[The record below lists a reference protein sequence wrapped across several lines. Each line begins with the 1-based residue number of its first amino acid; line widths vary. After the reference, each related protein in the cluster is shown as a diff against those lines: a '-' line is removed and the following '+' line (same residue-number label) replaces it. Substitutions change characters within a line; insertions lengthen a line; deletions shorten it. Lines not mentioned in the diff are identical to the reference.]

1 MRRKKWLIGLGAVLL
16 LGIGAAWVAASM
28 ASKRLEPYVR
38 EQAVQYLSRRFDS
51 EVEFAAIN
59 VSLPATSPLRLF
71 WTKARGAIATVE
83 GRGISLRH
91 KGRRDVPPMFAM
103 DRFRFDIDLGRLF
116 DTPKVIPR
124 VTLSGM
130 TIHVPPKG
138 ERPALGAPGAQAQ
151 PAPSASSTPSVL
163 IDEVI
168 VTNAKLVILPKDR
181 SKVPLDFDIHHLRLE
196 SVGAGQPM
204 KFTATL
210 TNPKPPGEIQT
221 LGTFGPWVAAEPAET
236 SLTGQYTFNKADLG
250 VFAGIA
256 GILNS
261 TGNFDGSLGEIN
273 AKGEA
278 TVPDFRL
285 KMSGNRV
292 PLSTRFEVVVDGT
305 NGNTHL
311 KPVVATL
318 GSTKFTTSGAVI
330 KHDGDTRRTVSLKVL
345 MPNGNL
351 RDVLRLAMKGDP
363 FMEGQIALRTR
374 IDIPPLSGSVRE
386 KLVLDGNFEL
396 MKSKFLRSSIQDQID
411 GLSRRGQGQPNNGQ
425 IDEVVSYMAGDFRL
439 ENQLLTFRHLAFG
452 VPGAHV
458 ALAGDYN
465 LQGDLLDLRGSLRL
479 AANVSETMS
488 GWKRWA
494 LKPVDPFFAKRGAGT
509 FLNIKVD
516 GSSKEPKFGLDRG
529 SSEQNA
535 NGADRKR

>member
-1 MRRKKWLIGLGAVLL
+1 MKRKKWLIAVCVVLL
-16 LGIGAAWVAASM
+16 LGVGGAWIAASM
-28 ASKRLEPYVR
+28 ASKRFEPYIR
-38 EQAVQYLSRRFDS
+38 EQAVRYLSERFDS

-59 VSLPATSPLRLF
+59 VKLPATSPVRLF
-71 WTKARGAIATVE
+71 ITKGRGAIATVE

-103 DRFRFDIDLGRLF
+103 DGFRFDIDVGRLF

-124 VTLSGM
+124 ITLTGM

-138 ERPALGAPGAQAQ
+138 ERPSLGVSGAKTADAPKTSS
-151 PAPSASSTPSVL
+151 APSVV
-163 IDEVI
+163 INEVI
-168 VTNAKLVILPKDR
+168 VTNAKLVILPKNR
-181 SKVPLDFDIHHLRLE
+181 SKVPLAFDIHRLRLE

-204 KFTATL
+204 KYTATL

-221 LGTFGPWVAAEPAET
+221 LGTFGPWAAGEPAET
-236 SLTGQYTFNKADLG
+236 SIAGQYTFEKADLG

-261 TGNFDGSLGEIN
+261 TGSFDGSLGEIH

-278 TVPDFRL
+278 SVPDFRL
-285 KMSGNRV
+285 KMAGTPV
-292 PLSTRFEVVVDGT
+292 PLSTKFEVLVDGT
-305 NGNTHL
+305 NGDTHL
-311 KPVVATL
+311 KPVVAKL
-318 GSTKFTTSGAVI
+318 GTTEFTTSGAII
-330 KHDGDTRRTVSLKVL
+330 KHDGDARRTISLKVL

-351 RDVLRLAMKGDP
+351 RDVLSLAMKGDP
-363 FMEGQIALRTR
+363 FMEGRVALRTR
-374 IDIPPLSGSVRE
+374 IDIPPLTGSVRE
-386 KLVLDGNFEL
+386 KLVLDGDFEL

-411 GLSRRGQGQPNNGQ
+411 GFSRRGQGQPKNQ
-425 IDEVVSYMAGDFRL
+425 AIDEVVSYMAGDFRL
-439 ENQLLTFRHLAFG
+439 ENESLNFRHLSFG

-458 ALAGDYN
+458 ALAGSYN
-465 LQGDLLDLRGSLRL
+465 LQGDILDLRGSLRL

-509 FLNIKVD
+509 FLKIKVD
-516 GSSKEPKFGLDRG
+516 GTSKEPKFGLDRG
-529 SSEQNA
+529 ASGQNA
-535 NGADRKR
+535 ADAARKR